1 MKKQEVKAQ
10 AEAMAAQ
17 IFEYIDTA
25 LTDQKQKDDI
35 YCELSASFLTCAIH
49 DKNPDKDKKSISE
62 KNIAIGAMCIAGYL
76 NFLKGDKTRIVKDLT
91 KYEKGEE

>member
-1 MKKQEVKAQ
+1 MKSEDVKAQ

-17 IFEYIDTA
+17 IFEYVDTA
-25 LTDQKQKDDI
+25 LSDQKERDNI

-49 DKNPDKDKKSISE
+49 DKNPDKAKKSIAE

-76 NFLKGDKTRIVKDLT
+76 RFLKGDKTRIVKDLT

>member
-49 DKNPDKDKKSISE
+49 DKNPDKAKKSISE
-62 KNIAIGAMCIAGYL
+62 KNIAIGAMCIAGNVL
-76 NFLKGDKTRIVKDLT
+76 IVTKIVIMPIIIVLTAGRI
-91 KYEKGEE
+91 